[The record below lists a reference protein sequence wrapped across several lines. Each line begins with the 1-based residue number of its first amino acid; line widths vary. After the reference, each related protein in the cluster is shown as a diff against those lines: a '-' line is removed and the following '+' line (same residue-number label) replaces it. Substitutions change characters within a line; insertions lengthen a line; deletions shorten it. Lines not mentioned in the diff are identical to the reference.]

1 MKRGVPGLKKK
12 CIVIRKKTE
21 SQPGDWKPENKEAHE
36 GGRKEW
42 WVGAES
48 KEPQAVQDR
57 KAEQTGAAVLRVMRG
72 ERGR

>member
-1 MKRGVPGLKKK
+1 M
-12 CIVIRKKTE
+12 E

-48 KEPQAVQDR
+48 KEPQAAQDK

-72 ERGR
+72 ERER